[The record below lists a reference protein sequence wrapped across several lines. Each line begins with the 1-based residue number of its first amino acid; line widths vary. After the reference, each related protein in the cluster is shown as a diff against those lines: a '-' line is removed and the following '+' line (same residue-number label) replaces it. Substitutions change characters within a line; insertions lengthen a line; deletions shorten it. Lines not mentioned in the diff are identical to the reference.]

1 MASPT
6 FSSGAGQINTISSPF
21 ILNGVKYRTET
32 IPTLKEGKV
41 ISSEVRLQ
49 KAVQQ
54 NQRGGS
60 STSSYPDYAVSRD
73 GGKTWVTPGTGR
85 GTNENQPLTTANS
98 GLSASEIKGLQP
110 GGNLSKAS
118 LDSASKAV
126 KKAGAT
132 PEQTKAAVAGNPQS
146 PAKDDKSSVD
156 ISKQLEKD
164 VGGTNSG
171 LPGAGSNALKYP
183 VNLNPRQ
190 DHILFTQVE
199 YSPKPLTDTSTNT
212 EGNPLALGK
221 RSDKRKILGKVILPI
236 QSGILDGNAV
246 VWGEDKMNALQLF
259 QINAMKA
266 GITKGFG
273 AAAET
278 AGAAASELQKDAAA
292 EKAAFGALITQAVTQ
307 KNALQRSEGQVV
319 NDNNELLFQSP
330 SLRNFSFT
338 FKLSAREAS
347 EAKTIANIIRF
358 FKQGMAPKRTQNS
371 YFLKS
376 PNTFLI
382 EYRHNNGNHPGVN
395 KIKECA
401 LMNCS
406 VNYTPDGYY
415 TAHADGYLVSYDM
428 TMQFQ
433 ELEPVF
439 NDEYAE
445 LNNQIGY

>member
-49 KAVQQ
+49 KAVQAK
-54 NQRGGS
+54 GS
-60 STSSYPDYAVSRD
+60 TPSYPDYAVSRD
-73 GGKTWVTPGTGR
+73 GGKTWVTPGSGR

-171 LPGAGSNALKYP
+171 LPGAGSNPLKYP

-236 QSGILDGNAV
+236 QSGIMDGNAV
-246 VWGEDKMNALQLF
+246 SWAEDKLNAMDLF
-259 QINAMKA
+259 QINVMRA

-273 AAAET
+273 AAADT
-278 AGAAASELQKDAAA
+278 AGAGAKEVQLDAAT
-292 EKAAFGALITQAVTQ
+292 EKGAFGLLIQKAVSQ
-307 KNALQRSEGQVV
+307 KNVLARAEGQVV

-415 TAHADGYLVSYDM
+415 AAHADGYLVSYDM

>member
-49 KAVQQ
+49 KAVQTK
-54 NQRGGS
+54 GS
-60 STSSYPDYAVSRD
+60 TPSYPDYAVSRD
-73 GGKTWVTPGTGR
+73 GGKTWVTPGSGR

-199 YSPKPLTDTSTNT
+199 YSPKPLTDTSATT
-212 EGNPLALGK
+212 QGNPLALGK

-246 VWGEDKMNALQLF
+246 VWGEDKLNAMDLF
-259 QINAMKA
+259 QINVMRA

-273 AAAET
+273 AAADT
-278 AGAAASELQKDAAA
+278 TGAAAKEVQLDAAT
-292 EKAAFGALITQAVTQ
+292 EKGAFGLLIQQAVSQ
-307 KNALQRSEGQVV
+307 KNVLARAEGQVV

-415 TAHADGYLVSYDM
+415 AAHADGYLVSYDM

>member
-49 KAVQQ
+49 KAVQTK
-54 NQRGGS
+54 GS
-60 STSSYPDYAVSRD
+60 TPSYPDYAVSRD
-73 GGKTWVTPGTGR
+73 GGKTWVTPGSGR

-212 EGNPLALGK
+212 QGNPLALGK

-246 VWGEDKMNALQLF
+246 VWGEDKLNAMDLF
-259 QINAMKA
+259 QINVMRA

-273 AAAET
+273 AAADT
-278 AGAAASELQKDAAA
+278 TGAAAKEVQLDAAT
-292 EKAAFGALITQAVTQ
+292 EKGAFGLLIQQAVSQ
-307 KNALQRSEGQVV
+307 KNVLARAEGQVV

-415 TAHADGYLVSYDM
+415 AAHADGYLVSYDM

>member
-1 MASPT
+1 VASPT
-6 FSSGAGQINTISSPF
+6 FSSGVGQVNTISSPF

-32 IPTLKEGKV
+32 IPTLENGRV
-41 ISSEVRLQ
+41 VSSEVRLQ
-49 KAVQQ
+49 KAVGAKGTP
-54 NQRGGS
+54 N
-60 STSSYPDYAVSRD
+60 YPDYAVSRD
-73 GGKTWVTPGTGR
+73 GGRTWVTPGTGR
-85 GTNENQPLTTANS
+85 GTNENKPLTTANS
-98 GLSASEIKGLQP
+98 GLSAAEIKGLQP
-110 GGNLSKAS
+110 GGSLNKAS
-118 LDSASKAV
+118 LDSANKAV

-132 PEQTKAAVAGNPQS
+132 PEQTKASLAGNPQS
-146 PAKDDKSSVD
+146 PSKDDKSSID

-164 VGGTNSG
+164 IGGTNSG

-199 YSPKPLTDTSTNT
+199 YSPKPLTDTSTT
-212 EGNPLALGK
+212 TGGNPLALGK
-221 RSDKRKILGKVILPI
+221 RSDNRKILGKVILPI
-236 QSGILDGNAV
+236 QSGILDGNTV
-246 VWGEDKMNALQLF
+246 VWGEDKMNALDLF

-266 GITKGFG
+266 GITKGFE
-273 AAAET
+273 AASKTTE
-278 AGAAASELQKDAAA
+278 AAASKLSSDAAS
-292 EKAAFGALITQAVTQ
+292 EKAAFGALITQALTQ
-307 KNALQRSEGQVV
+307 KNALARSTGQVV